1 MKRHIKFVFAST
13 QIYAHEYQYLCK
25 ISVFV
30 CVCICLCA
38 SMCVCVLYL
47 MGPKT
52 LYILLAATF
61 SSSKMRTSA
70 RYYSL
75 TAFQVYRDL
84 SLGGE
89 GVYSWPLF
97 HSFLLEAAASL
108 KPVSSLTFLWSLR
121 PGLFVETDL

>member
-1 MKRHIKFVFAST
+1 MFLHLHKYMLASISICVKFPC
-13 QIYAHEYQYLCK
+13 LC
-25 ISVFV
+25 V
-30 CVCICLCA
+30 CVCLFMCMCKCVCV
-38 SMCVCVLYL
+38 CVCVLYL

-61 SSSKMRTSA
+61 SSSQMRTSA

-108 KPVSSLTFLWSLR
+108 KPVSFLTFLWSLR
-121 PGLFVETDL
+121 PGLFVETDM